1 MPRQEVPEASP
12 VVPDPVAPAELAE
25 ASVPV
30 EPQASV
36 PRSGPG
42 NEAIVA
48 RLQPVAQ
55 GICGMG
61 PAVSCMVTLGGRVT
75 QEAHFQDWEK
85 EVSPKSTT
93 TPAAGW
99 DICVRPAFSVLARGD
114 SGSS

>member
-36 PRSGPG
+36 HRSGPV

-55 GICGMG
+55 GIRAWYGFIKG
-61 PAVSCMVTLGGRVT
+61 FAVWVQL
-75 QEAHFQDWEK
+75 
-85 EVSPKSTT
+85 
-93 TPAAGW
+93 
-99 DICVRPAFSVLARGD
+99 LAVW
-114 SGSS
+114 

>member
-1 MPRQEVPEASP
+1 MPEASP

-48 RLQPVAQ
+48 RLQPVE
-55 GICGMG
+55 GSGPGM
-61 PAVSCMVTLGGRVT
+61 
-75 QEAHFQDWEK
+75 
-85 EVSPKSTT
+85 
-93 TPAAGW
+93 
-99 DICVRPAFSVLARGD
+99 D
-114 SGSS
+114 S